1 MIPYVP
7 SDSVNKVIVWVG
19 EAVLLGVGVDVS
31 VGGTVA
37 GGTTVDVNSTVA

>member
-19 EAVLLGVGVDVS
+19 EAVVLAVGVDVS
-31 VGGTVA
+31 VGGIVA
-37 GGTTVDVNSTVA
+37 GGTTVNVNSTVP